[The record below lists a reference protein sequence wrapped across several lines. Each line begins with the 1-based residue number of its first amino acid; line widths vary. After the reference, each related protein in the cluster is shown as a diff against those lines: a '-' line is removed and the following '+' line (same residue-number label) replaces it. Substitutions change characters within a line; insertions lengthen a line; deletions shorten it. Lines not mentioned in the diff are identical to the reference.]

1 MELQSTEVDAMALSF
16 LTLQQ
21 KQVPFE
27 HGRVPVPKCILD
39 PKNPRIQY
47 LIGQRGTP
55 ATKTDLYDI
64 LWDKDQ
70 VRYLAQSIHQNG
82 GVYDDVIVQRTNEGF
97 VVREGNCRAVACMHL
112 MEQYPGNPAFETMP
126 AKIFDEELTEEQ
138 LAVLLADMHVA
149 SKIRWDAY
157 EQAKSVSDLLHDY
170 GKTFDWMS
178 NHLRL
183 SKGKVSELDLAYKA
197 TKEYL
202 TQHPSPENIRK
213 FSFFHEVM
221 KKGELRKDFQASDIL
236 ELLDGRPD
244 ETTFKRRFFR
254 WVSEARLN
262 DARQVRELPKIL
274 VNEQA
279 LKALDTKG
287 FDAAMGVLRESD
299 PALSSELFA
308 AVKISTQRLRDAPAS
323 EIQDL
328 AANPAKLIM
337 LRNLHRALEDL
348 ATLASVK
355 L

>member
-1 MELQSTEVDAMALSF
+1 
-16 LTLQQ
+16 
-21 KQVPFE
+21 
-27 HGRVPVPKCILD
+27 
-39 PKNPRIQY
+39 
-47 LIGQRGTP
+47 
-55 ATKTDLYDI
+55 
-64 LWDKDQ
+64 
-70 VRYLAQSIHQNG
+70 
-82 GVYDDVIVQRTNEGF
+82 
-97 VVREGNCRAVACMHL
+97 
-112 MEQYPGNPAFETMP
+112 
-126 AKIFDEELTEEQ
+126 
-138 LAVLLADMHVA
+138 
-149 SKIRWDAY
+149 
-157 EQAKSVSDLLHDY
+157 
-170 GKTFDWMS
+170 MS

-221 KKGELRKDFQASDIL
+221 KKGELKKSFQESD
-236 ELLDGRPD
+236 LLQTLLGEPPS
-244 ETTFKRRFFR
+244 ETSFKRRFSR
-254 WVSEARLN
+254 WVSEGRLN

-274 VNEQA
+274 ANEQA

-308 AVKISTQRLRDAPAS
+308 AVKTSTQRLRDAPAS

-328 AANPAKLIM
+328 ATNPAKLIM

>member
-1 MELQSTEVDAMALSF
+1 METDMAPDF
-16 LTLQQ
+16 FTLQGRQ
-21 KQVPFE
+21 IPFE
-27 HGRVPVPKCILD
+27 LGRVPVPKCNLD

-47 LIGQRGTP
+47 LIGQRANV

-82 GVYDDVIVQRTNEGF
+82 GVYEDVIVQRAEDAF

-126 AKIFDEELTEEQ
+126 AKIFDDQLTEED

-183 SKGKVSELDLAYKA
+183 SKGKVSELDHAYKA
-197 TKEYL
+197 TNEYL
-202 TQHPSPENIRK
+202 AEHPKPENIRK

-221 KKGELRKDFQASDIL
+221 KKADLRNRFQAIDIDLGSDL
-236 ELLDGRPD
+236 GGARFS
-244 ETTFKRRFFR
+244 FKPSFFR
-254 WVSEARLN
+254 WVSQERLT
-262 DARQVRELPKIL
+262 DARQVRSLSAIIGNPE
-274 VNEQA
+274 A
-279 LKALDTKG
+279 LKALDAKG
-287 FDAAMGVLRESD
+287 FEAAMDVLRQAD
-299 PALSSELFA
+299 PALSSGLFA
-308 AVKISTQRLRDAPAS
+308 AVKISTERLRDAPLS
-323 EIQDL
+323 DIQDL
-328 AANPAKLIM
+328 AANPTKLIM
-337 LRNLHRALEDL
+337 LRNLHRVLEDL
-348 ATLASVK
+348 ATLAGVK